1 MDCDRERIADARPG
15 QFSSRNTI
23 ERREGGVGGGLFG
36 RFSATDR
43 MPRCSFRHYK
53 RGGVPKMSRL
63 ISLRV
68 FSLFKTSPHPLLRLS
83 LDHLERQ
90 KQPGAAKADR
100 YMSWEVHIESPGIH
114 LFLKEK
120 KPKKKQGKKRERM
133 GF

>member
-1 MDCDRERIADARPG
+1 M
-15 QFSSRNTI
+15 
-23 ERREGGVGGGLFG
+23 GGGYLVG
-36 RFSATDR
+36 SPPLIECHAVHSGIT
-43 MPRCSFRHYK
+43 K
-53 RGGVPKMSRL
+53 GGGVPKMSRL

-120 KPKKKQGKKRERM
+120 KTKKKQGKRRERM